1 MWRRGGGREREEE
14 RGRGGNR
21 GKNKATSHRKEKG
34 LTGAPAGRTRV
45 QVSGSLSPEI
55 RRAGQGP
62 SHGDLRSHR
71 CDPNRGL
78 GTSSGSPEGL
88 GLDPSEVGRQGKQ
101 WGSAGCAWRL
111 PERWRA
117 WLRPQNALSAYTHT
131 LEYIQHKSHHLHPK
145 QEEPKSPRRSPEATA
160 TIDCA

>member
-1 MWRRGGGREREEE
+1 MCRRGGGREREEE

-101 WGSAGCAWRL
+101 GGSAGCA
-111 PERWRA
+111 
-117 WLRPQNALSAYTHT
+117 
-131 LEYIQHKSHHLHPK
+131 
-145 QEEPKSPRRSPEATA
+145 
-160 TIDCA
+160 